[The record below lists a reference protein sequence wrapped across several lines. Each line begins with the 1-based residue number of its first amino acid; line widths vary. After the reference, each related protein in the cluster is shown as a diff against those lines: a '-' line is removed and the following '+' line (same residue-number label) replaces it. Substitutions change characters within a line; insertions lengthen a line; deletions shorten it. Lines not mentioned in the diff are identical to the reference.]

1 MLLDG
6 INENKKLVLRMAV
19 TRVIVLLV
27 GINENK
33 KLVLRMAV
41 TRVIDKLVVDLCI
54 YFVCIRLF
62 NIIFIILANISYIK
76 LAIFKIKLYFRDS
89 ACPSGQ
95 LYFSKCMIWY

>member
-1 MLLDG
+1 MLFVA
-6 INENKKLVLRMAV
+6 INENKKLVLRMAA

-62 NIIFIILANISYIK
+62 NIIFIILANIS
-76 LAIFKIKLYFRDS
+76 
-89 ACPSGQ
+89 
-95 LYFSKCMIWY
+95 